1 MTGTVLISQ
10 NAAQNSV
17 KKCKVT
23 LSISECMRDYA
34 KQNNLNMSSILESA
48 LKSGD
53 LIIKN
58 RASLRALLM
67 A

>member
-1 MTGTVLISQ
+1 MTGAVLISQ
-10 NAAQNSV
+10 NATQNSL

-34 KQNNLNMSSILESA
+34 KENNLNMSSILETA

-53 LIIKN
+53 FIIKN
-58 RASLRALLM
+58 RASLRAVRM

>member
-1 MTGTVLISQ
+1 MTATVLISQ
-10 NAAQNSV
+10 NSAQNGF

-34 KQNNLNMSSILESA
+34 KENNLNMSSILETA

-53 LIIKN
+53 FIIKN
-58 RASLRALLM
+58 RASLRALLP